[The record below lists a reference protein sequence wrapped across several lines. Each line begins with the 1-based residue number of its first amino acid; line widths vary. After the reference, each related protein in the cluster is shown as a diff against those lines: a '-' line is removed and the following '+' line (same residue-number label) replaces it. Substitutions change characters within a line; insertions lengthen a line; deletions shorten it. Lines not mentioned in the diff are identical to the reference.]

1 MSDFLILSLSSH
13 FVSLSICELLST
25 FTLSLSAGGWTFL
38 VAQIGDGF
46 GGDQR
51 GSWRG
56 HGDVMGHG
64 EVTAMSCVVEMGV
77 DSDGFCY
84 VSGFLL

>member
-1 MSDFLILSLSSH
+1 MLVVKDCQCLGL
-13 FVSLSICELLST
+13 VLL
-25 FTLSLSAGGWTFL
+25 GFL

-51 GSWRG
+51 GSQRG

-64 EVTAMSCVVEMGV
+64 EVTTMSCVVEMGV